1 MLILHFLGAIVYVH
15 TYSSVGVV
23 RIVSSYSEKGRPNY
37 FTNESVKNL
46 SMAAALVFQLGGGS
60 CSARMAACSLRW
72 CDVEDS
78 SSDDGQP
85 LLQRNSFPFYLFLRS
100 FLDGL
105 FNARV
110 SLESM
115 EGLQWYLC
123 RDGRLATLPPGLQD
137 LLLHLLFGRGQF
149 RKQVRAFLWTLQ
161 HGGVSWDAVR
171 KWQAWLRL
179 QCWYDPPIYCR
190 HAYAAIY
197 VLQM

>member
-1 MLILHFLGAIVYVH
+1 M
-15 TYSSVGVV
+15 
-23 RIVSSYSEKGRPNY
+23 RIVSSYSEKGRR
-37 FTNESVKNL
+37 TISQMKASKTCRWL
-46 SMAAALVFQLGGGS
+46 QRW
-60 CSARMAACSLRW
+60 CSSSGVAHAVLAMAACSLRW

-137 LLLHLLFGRGQF
+137 LLLHLAFRPRPI

>member
-1 MLILHFLGAIVYVH
+1 MQCSQWLPALCAGAMLR
-15 TYSSVGVV
+15 TQVV
-23 RIVSSYSEKGRPNY
+23 TMDSH
-37 FTNESVKNL
+37 
-46 SMAAALVFQLGGGS
+46 S
-60 CSARMAACSLRW
+60 CSATASPSTCSCVLFSMAFSTLA
-72 CDVEDS
+72 
-78 SSDDGQP
+78 
-85 LLQRNSFPFYLFLRS
+85 YLW
-100 FLDGL
+100 
-105 FNARV
+105 
-110 SLESM
+110 SM

-137 LLLHLLFGRGQF
+137 LLLHLAFWPRPI